1 MDTDF
6 PVMNPNTFK
15 HRILVLVSGMS
26 PQIVTESLYALRVK
40 GQETFQVNRV
50 VLITTAE
57 GKRSA
62 ELSLLKGE
70 RHFSRFCADYGI
82 GDIRFDESDIHVIT
96 TPQGQPLADI
106 RSPAENELAANFITE
121 QLRELT
127 GDPECALHVSL
138 AGGRKTMGFY
148 MGYALSLFGRP
159 QDRLSHVLVSEGF
172 ETHREFFY
180 PTPVSRV
187 IYNRDGRPLDAQA
200 AEVTLAYIP
209 FVRLRDN
216 LPPHLLAEQT
226 TFGEAVRWS
235 NLANNRGNS
244 LKVDLGLGLVWAHG
258 QELRLNKTDL
268 AFLML
273 FVDDVLNGDAGV
285 LAPPKKKD
293 ERQDEELST
302 GLKTRFLDWLEALS
316 PGGVEHRTAE
326 ALEDGLFG
334 NYFDVRLSNIRK
346 ELVAVL
352 GARLAQHYLPLRVA
366 ERKSKGGRMAG
377 VYRLGVSGGE
387 IEVIGRKMNDD

>member
-1 MDTDF
+1 M
-6 PVMNPNTFK
+6 
-15 HRILVLVSGMS
+15 
-26 PQIVTESLYALRVK
+26 
-40 GQETFQVNRV
+40 
-50 VLITTAE
+50 
-57 GKRSA
+57 
-62 ELSLLKGE
+62 
-70 RHFSRFCADYGI
+70 
-82 GDIRFDESDIHVIT
+82 
-96 TPQGQPLADI
+96 
-106 RSPAENELAANFITE
+106 
-121 QLRELT
+121 
-127 GDPECALHVSL
+127 
-138 AGGRKTMGFY
+138 
-148 MGYALSLFGRP
+148 
-159 QDRLSHVLVSEGF
+159 
-172 ETHREFFY
+172 
-180 PTPVSRV
+180 
-187 IYNRDGRPLDAQA
+187 
-200 AEVTLAYIP
+200 
-209 FVRLRDN
+209 
-216 LPPHLLAEQT
+216 
-226 TFGEAVRWS
+226 RWS

-244 LKVDLGLGLVWAHG
+244 LKVDLGLGAVWAHG